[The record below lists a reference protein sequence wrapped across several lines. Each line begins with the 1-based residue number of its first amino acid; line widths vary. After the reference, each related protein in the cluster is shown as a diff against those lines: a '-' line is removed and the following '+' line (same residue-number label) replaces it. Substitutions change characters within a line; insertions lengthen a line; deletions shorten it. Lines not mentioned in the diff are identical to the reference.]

1 METPVID
8 NAKLSEVM
16 EIIKDA
22 DLLMTEK
29 DCESDK
35 AAKMELEEL
44 QNKLREITENH
55 NIKIRDFWH
64 YDEATNLETAAK
76 GALMSPPEKEDIT
89 DEQIKEIVLNI
100 LKHDETEMGWW
111 LQFLKINTGLENLSD
126 YIFYP
131 NLIGLDSNS
140 SLEQIADKIIVDRK

>member
-1 METPVID
+1 MKTPVID

-35 AAKMELEEL
+35 AAKKELEEL
-44 QNKLREITENH
+44 QNKLWEITGNH
-55 NIKIRDFWH
+55 HIKIRDFWH

-89 DEQIKEIVLNI
+89 DEQIKEIVLSI
-100 LKHDETEMGWW
+100 LKHDEAELKWW

-131 NLIGLDSNS
+131 NLIGLDRNS
-140 SLEQIADKIIVDRK
+140 SLEQIAEKIIVDRK

>member
-131 NLIGLDSNS
+131 NLIGLDRNS